1 MSVTLKSAYGQID
14 YSDYYGQN
22 GHMAKTTTLTVTATE
37 AKTRFGPLL
46 EAAIAGGSVII
57 TKHDTPKAVLLS
69 MAEFEAL
76 GGARPPDLQALSD
89 EFDGLLTHL
98 QTPAARKALKSAFA
112 ANPKTLGRLAATRRR
127 RRG

>member
-1 MSVTLKSAYGQID
+1 
-14 YSDYYGQN
+14 
-22 GHMAKTTTLTVTATE
+22 MAKNTLTVTATE

-46 EAAIAGGSVII
+46 ETAIAGGSVII
-57 TKHDTPKAVLLS
+57 TKHDMPKAVLLS

-76 GGARPPDLQALSD
+76 GGNRSPDLNALSA
-89 EFDGLLTHL
+89 EFDGLLDRL

-112 ANPKTLGRLAATRRR
+112 AKPKAIGRLAAVRRR

>member
-1 MSVTLKSAYGQID
+1 
-14 YSDYYGQN
+14 
-22 GHMAKTTTLTVTATE
+22 MAKALRKSKHPAIRTALTVTATE

-46 EAAIAGGSVII
+46 ETAIRGGAVVI

-76 GGARPPDLQALSD
+76 GGSRPPDLKALSD
-89 EFDGLLTHL
+89 EFDGLLARL
-98 QTPAARKALKSAFA
+98 QAPESRKALKSAFDA
-112 ANPKTLGRLAATRRR
+112 TPKELGRLAVAHQR

>member
-1 MSVTLKSAYGQID
+1 
-14 YSDYYGQN
+14 
-22 GHMAKTTTLTVTATE
+22 MAKHTLTVTATE

-46 EAAIAGGSVII
+46 ETAIAGGAVII

-76 GGARPPDLQALSD
+76 GGSRPPDLDALSA
-89 EFDGLLTHL
+89 EFDWLLARL
-98 QTPAARKALKSAFA
+98 QTPSAGKALKSAFA
-112 ANPKTLGRLAATRRR
+112 AKPKTLGRLAATRPR

>member
-1 MSVTLKSAYGQID
+1 
-14 YSDYYGQN
+14 
-22 GHMAKTTTLTVTATE
+22 MAKTTLTVTATE

-46 EAAIAGGSVII
+46 ETAIAGGAVII

-76 GGARPPDLQALSD
+76 GGSRAPDLKTLSD
-89 EFDGLLTHL
+89 EFDGLLIRL

-112 ANPKTLGRLAATRRR
+112 AKPKTLGRLAARRR
-127 RRG
+127 RA